1 MLCGSTES
9 EPHQTKCQVD
19 ERATKNC
26 TQWFRTTSFCCNPSN
41 LAVLVVWEQRARM
54 CHSVGQITL
63 RKRRSAWV
71 DHDKYVKNRSAPPR
85 TLGPLIYSLG
95 SYSEQGHAKVPSISF
110 NFYLSTIPSKKIF
123 CAQNFCFQQKISTWS
138 SQLDS
143 TCPNLTWPD
152 LIWHFLNCLYPYWLD
167 LTSPDLT

>member
-71 DHDKYVKNRSAPPR
+71 DHDKYVEKQVCSNKDIRSPHLLPSLQRWDDTKARFGQHWGLAGTVQHWTKDPKIPCSLCPAPVP
-85 TLGPLIYSLG
+85 TLMGEGINTQTQSDY
-95 SYSEQGHAKVPSISF
+95 F
-110 NFYLSTIPSKKIF
+110 
-123 CAQNFCFQQKISTWS
+123 
-138 SQLDS
+138 
-143 TCPNLTWPD
+143 D
-152 LIWHFLNCLYPYWLD
+152 LIDHLSHVYHYSMVTVTNV
-167 LTSPDLT
+167 